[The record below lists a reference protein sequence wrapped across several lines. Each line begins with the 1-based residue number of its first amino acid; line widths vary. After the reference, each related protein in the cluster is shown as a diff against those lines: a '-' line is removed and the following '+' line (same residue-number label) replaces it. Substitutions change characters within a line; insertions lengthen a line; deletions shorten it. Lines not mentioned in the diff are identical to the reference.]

1 MPNRKGPKSAAQ
13 TPAPKADRVY
23 GSKKNK
29 ANSADSEK
37 SAKSIEFS
45 DKIIATLKEKAKK
58 YNEEHSTKVSL
69 NTLKAVFRR
78 GAGAFSVSHRP
89 NMTRNGWAF
98 ARVNKFLEKKSG
110 KKVKKAY
117 IQDDDLLARGGKI
130 NDTLEK
136 DLQEFLDLE
145 FYSDT
150 KFSDISKS
158 CDLSKGNCYD
168 ISEELMDFLEDKGYK
183 NMSLVEVRNP
193 LFDLS
198 DAHYEW
204 VDRPKDK
211 LFHIILKVND
221 KFIDLT
227 GIQFS
232 KDQEGLKIYSEDEI
246 KNLWG
251 KIEYF
256 KDGGKIESFKN
267 TTFSS
272 KSKDI
277 RYSGGGRI
285 FPSRLMIPSVRG
297 GWTKEKILKY
307 LKSNSSDTITTYTL
321 AKFISDLDSWEE
333 LKDRLYYHGTTNY
346 IEKGLKPSIVFSE
359 RWAEQQGGG
368 GYGQRYWGISLT
380 KRKRTAESFSGMSS
394 SVKIYPV
401 FLKKDAKVIE
411 RPDLQDASEIEDIIV
426 ELYEKGIDAVYIGG
440 GEEELVVVNPES
452 IMLYKDGSEY
462 FDVYGGL
469 KTKQLTD
476 EKIKEIYN
484 KSKIDWENYKEEY
497 NNMETRKEFLKSL
510 EPLKFEKGGTNFN
523 DKELL
528 VKWKKGESIGFTGES
543 HLKAKGLIPR
553 ADGTKRKSDKYLE
566 DGGEV
571 GQEIVCVNCG
581 WEWNTSDSDESDK
594 YVCHKCG
601 FDNTLY
607 YSNDI
612 MGKQNFDEFADKR
625 LEGAEKITNDS
636 KNKGGLSM
644 LTYYHY
650 NVKLPFYEQASE
662 GGFDLQEAKE
672 QFKKYY
678 NQLSYNM
685 EQVEFQELMGKM
697 EVLGELIIEQQGET
711 PDKLKKPM
719 TLKEISEK
727 HGVDLD
733 ELERELE
740 KGIEEEKEHTDDE
753 DVARTIALHHLAE
766 KPDYYDVLEIVMS
779 KEDEDEFDGFK
790 DGGVVVG
797 KRHSESD
804 ENGTGEKFLVEST
817 GQVVELEGGEAV
829 LTKESMESG
838 DKFSFEGKKMTGR
851 EVASFLNH
859 KYGGVEFKDGGSID
873 SGYGCNTKYYHGG
886 ELPTA
891 TVDSL
896 KGGEAVITVRTM
908 ESRDKYNFNNR
919 SLTPRQILSIIN
931 ERSGGKKFERG
942 GMLNTNMVDLTKMV
956 YFTEKVLY

>member
-198 DAHYEW
+198 NAHYEW
-204 VDRPKDK
+204 VDRPKDN
-211 LFHIILKVND
+211 LFHIILKVDN

-232 KDQEGLKIYSEDEI
+232 KDQEGLKIYNEDEI
-246 KNLWG
+246 KSLWG

-359 RWAEQQGGG
+359 RWAEQHGGG

-380 KRKRTAESFSGMSS
+380 KRKRTAEIFSCMSS

-476 EKIKEIYN
+476 ENIKEIYN

-528 VKWKKGESIGFTGES
+528 AKWKNGESIGFTGEA

-553 ADGTKRKSDKYLE
+553 ADGTKRKSDKYMENGGEVELLKVGQVLNIRRLPMYYRSGDLGKQREVSKKVVEIISKNNWTDEDDDDEYRRNKTRYYFKADDKKGYFATFWGKDLISVDNDNVRYEAIDNPKME

-571 GQEIVCVNCG
+571 GKEIVCVNCG
-581 WEWNTSDSDESDK
+581 WEWNTDDSDESGRHWRCV
-594 YVCHKCG
+594 YI
-601 FDNTLY
+601 DNRDDYKT
-607 YSNDI
+607 
-612 MGKQNFDEFADKR
+612 
-625 LEGAEKITNDS
+625 
-636 KNKGGLSM
+636 
-644 LTYYHY
+644 
-650 NVKLPFYEQASE
+650 
-662 GGFDLQEAKE
+662 
-672 QFKKYY
+672 
-678 NQLSYNM
+678 
-685 EQVEFQELMGKM
+685 VE
-697 EVLGELIIEQQGET
+697 
-711 PDKLKKPM
+711 
-719 TLKEISEK
+719 
-727 HGVDLD
+727 
-733 ELERELE
+733 
-740 KGIEEEKEHTDDE
+740 
-753 DVARTIALHHLAE
+753 
-766 KPDYYDVLEIVMS
+766 YYD
-779 KEDEDEFDGFK
+779 
-790 DGGVVVG
+790 
-797 KRHSESD
+797 
-804 ENGTGEKFLVEST
+804 
-817 GQVVELEGGEAV
+817 
-829 LTKESMESG
+829 
-838 DKFSFEGKKMTGR
+838 
-851 EVASFLNH
+851 
-859 KYGGVEFKDGGSID
+859 
-873 SGYGCNTKYYHGG
+873 
-886 ELPTA
+886 
-891 TVDSL
+891 
-896 KGGEAVITVRTM
+896 
-908 ESRDKYNFNNR
+908 
-919 SLTPRQILSIIN
+919 SLT
-931 ERSGGKKFERG
+931 E
-942 GMLNTNMVDLTKMV
+942 TKIPENV
-956 YFTEKVLY
+956 TQKVIKTVNNKLRIRPY